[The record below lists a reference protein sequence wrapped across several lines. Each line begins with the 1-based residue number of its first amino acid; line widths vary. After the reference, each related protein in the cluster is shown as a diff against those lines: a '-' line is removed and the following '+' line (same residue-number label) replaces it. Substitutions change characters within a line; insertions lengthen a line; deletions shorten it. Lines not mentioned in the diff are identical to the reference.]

1 MSEQEGVIKYKLN
14 HRKSPLDKQISI
26 SEINVWRTILFKLQ
40 LIGQIKG
47 RYDGYG
53 FGNISQRIIYSSS
66 DKVHFIISGTQT
78 GGFESISNFQYCAI
92 LEACPIKNSIKSAGG
107 IKPSSEALT
116 HASVY
121 QQDKNIKAVIHI
133 HSPEI
138 WKNTKQ
144 LKLPYTAADIAYGT
158 PEMANEVKRLF
169 QTDLLQKTHVFS
181 MLGHKDG
188 IIAFS
193 DSIQKTA
200 FLIIKTYSKAI
211 ALEQNKQQR

>member
-14 HRKSPLDKQISI
+14 HRKSPLDKHISI
-26 SEINVWRTILFKLQ
+26 SEINAWRTILFKLQ

-66 DKVHFIISGTQT
+66 DKVQFIISGTQT
-78 GGFESISNFQYCAI
+78 GGIESLSNFQYCTI
-92 LEACPIKNSIKSAGG
+92 LEACPIKNSIKSAGEV
-107 IKPSSEALT
+107 KPSSEALT

-121 QQDKNIKAVIHI
+121 QQDKSIKAVIHI

-138 WKNTKQ
+138 WKNTEQ

-158 PEMANEVKRLF
+158 PEMADEVKRLF
-169 QTDLLQKTHVFS
+169 QTDHLQKAHVFS

-200 FLIIKTYSKAI
+200 LLIIKTYSKAI
-211 ALEQNKQQR
+211 ALEQNQQQR